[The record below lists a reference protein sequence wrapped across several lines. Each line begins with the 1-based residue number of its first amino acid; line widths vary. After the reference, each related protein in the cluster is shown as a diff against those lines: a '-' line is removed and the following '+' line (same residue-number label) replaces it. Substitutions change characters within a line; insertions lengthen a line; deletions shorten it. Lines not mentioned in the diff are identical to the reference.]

1 MQHCQRKLKKKR
13 YCSCF
18 FGDAAVEEG
27 VFHESANFASLHG
40 LPILFV
46 CENNRYSCFTN
57 IKERQP
63 SDDMTRLA
71 ECHGI
76 ENLRMNGN
84 DVIKVYR
91 QSEKIIKKIKK
102 SSKPFFLQLDTF
114 RYVEHCGPNNDDFLK
129 YRDAIEVK
137 KWLNNDPIEN
147 FLNYL
152 KKTNQYNEKKN

>member
-1 MQHCQRKLKKKR
+1 MLQLRR
-13 YCSCF
+13 
-18 FGDAAVEEG
+18 G
-27 VFHESANFASLHG
+27 VFHESANFALLHG

-84 DVIKVYR
+84 DVIKVYK
-91 QSEKIIKKIKK
+91 QSEKIIKKLKNHQNH
-102 SSKPFFLQLDTF
+102 FFFNSILLDM
-114 RYVEHCGPNNDDFLK
+114 
-129 YRDAIEVK
+129 
-137 KWLNNDPIEN
+137 
-147 FLNYL
+147 
-152 KKTNQYNEKKN
+152 